1 MVEPVAQPHI
11 TFTAYRLVV
20 DFVNRV
26 VAWDGWRGRV
36 MATVMAQGNAD
47 MESAAVELVDPKPD
61 ANIVMIGC
69 GPGVGVVA
77 GARRAPNGMVIGI
90 DPSPVMVE
98 RTRTRCRRERVEQV
112 TKVERAAAESLPVP
126 DDSQDAVVSVN
137 NIQLWNDR
145 AVGLDECVRVL
156 APGGVVVVL
165 LHTWAIPDA
174 VPDDEWV
181 AQLCADLSARDLR
194 VEPPQTRRFRSGP
207 AVVILGRSEV

>member
-1 MVEPVAQPHI
+1 MTRPHI
-11 TFTAYRLVV
+11 RFTAYRLVV

-77 GARRAPNGMVIGI
+77 GARRAPNGMVTGI

>member
-1 MVEPVAQPHI
+1 M
-11 TFTAYRLVV
+11 

>member
-1 MVEPVAQPHI
+1 MTRPHI
-11 TFTAYRLVV
+11 RFTAYRLVV

-207 AVVILGRSEV
+207 AVVILGRSAR

>member
-1 MVEPVAQPHI
+1 MTRPHI
-11 TFTAYRLVV
+11 RFTAYRLVV

>member
-1 MVEPVAQPHI
+1 MTRPHI
-11 TFTAYRLVV
+11 RFTAYRLVV

-47 MESAAVELVDPKPD
+47 MENAAVELVNPKPD

>member
-1 MVEPVAQPHI
+1 MTRPHVR
-11 TFTAYRLVV
+11 FTAYRLVV

-47 MESAAVELVDPKPD
+47 MENAAVELVNPNPD

-77 GARRAPNGMVIGI
+77 GARRAPNGMVTGI

-112 TKVERAAAESLPVP
+112 TKVEQAAAESLPVP
-126 DDSQDAVVSVN
+126 DDSQDAVSASTTSNCGTTEQLVSTNVF
-137 NIQLWNDR
+137 
-145 AVGLDECVRVL
+145 ES
-156 APGGVVVVL
+156 L
-165 LHTWAIPDA
+165 LPEAW
-174 VPDDEWV
+174 
-181 AQLCADLSARDLR
+181 
-194 VEPPQTRRFRSGP
+194 
-207 AVVILGRSEV
+207 